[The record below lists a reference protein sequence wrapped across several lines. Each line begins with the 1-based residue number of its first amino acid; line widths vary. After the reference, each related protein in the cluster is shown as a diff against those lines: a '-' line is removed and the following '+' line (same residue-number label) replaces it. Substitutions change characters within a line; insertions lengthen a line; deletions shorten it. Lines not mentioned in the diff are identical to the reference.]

1 MAADIE
7 YDPQVLRTM
16 AGVLYERA
24 ASIQLLYT
32 LFGTVLGLLAGGV
45 AVGTVL
51 PHASGPVALGGVGGC
66 SIFGDVLGRS
76 AAVMRV
82 LRLRF
87 QAQTALCQ
95 VEIEVHLRR
104 LRQGGSPADPGGR
117 TDNPW

>member
-1 MAADIE
+1 MAADIK

-24 ASIQLLYT
+24 ASIQLLYA
-32 LFGTVLGLLAGGV
+32 LLGIVLGLLAGGL
-45 AVGTVL
+45 ALGTVL
-51 PHASGPVALGGVGGC
+51 PHAGGPVAIGVVGGC
-66 SIFGDVLGRS
+66 SILGAVLGR
-76 AAVMRV
+76 AAAFMRV
-82 LRLRF
+82 LMLRF

-104 LRQGGSPADPGGR
+104 LRQSGSAADPGGR